1 MMYYKFSIFYWKFD
15 VILQQTAP
23 IMESSSSS
31 PSASHFPENK
41 QRIRLAVSLFYFGQG
56 LAFASWASR
65 IPIIK
70 AQLELTEAQL
80 GTVLLM
86 LPIGQL
92 ITMPLSGK
100 LVGKYGSHRL
110 MPFGALL
117 YLLVLCSISFAQNAW
132 HLGGALLLFGI
143 IGNICNISVN
153 TQGVLA
159 ERMYQK
165 SIMSSFHGAWSIA
178 GFTGALIG
186 LATLNFQVS
195 TSVHFYIVTGM
206 MLLNILLNRSYLLQ
220 DLSGTAEKKSFSFK
234 PDRLLISLGVIGFCS
249 MATEGAM
256 FDWSGVYFHDIVKA
270 PDSLTTL
277 GYAAFMVMMATG
289 RFIGDAVISRIGRQ
303 RTLQISGILMF
314 VGMMSAVVFP
324 QLIFCTLAFMLV
336 GLGVACNVP
345 SVYSVAG
352 THKTISSGVA
362 LAMVSSVSYL
372 GFLMGPP
379 LIGYIAEILD
389 LRYSFGV
396 FACFGLLMFA
406 LTSRLAVFKTPK
418 A

>member
-1 MMYYKFSIFYWKFD
+1 MDSSTNA
-15 VILQQTAP
+15 QNTAVYG
-23 IMESSSSS
+23 
-31 PSASHFPENK
+31 NK

-65 IPIIK
+65 IPVIK
-70 AQLELTEAQL
+70 TQLELTEAQL
-80 GTVLLM
+80 GTVLLA

-92 ITMPLSGK
+92 LTMPISGK
-100 LVGKYGSHRL
+100 LVGKYGSHRTL
-110 MPFGALL
+110 PIAAFV
-117 YLLVLCSISFAQNAW
+117 YLFVLCSIAFASNAW
-132 HLGGALLLFGI
+132 QLGGALLLFGI

-159 ERMYQK
+159 EGLYKR

-186 LATLNFQVS
+186 LTTQNFNLPTQ
-195 TSVHFYIVTGM
+195 THFYIVMGLM
-206 MLLNILLNRSYLLQ
+206 FINIFLNRAYLVQ
-220 DLSGTAEKKSFSFK
+220 EVALSSDKKSFSFK

-256 FDWSGVYFHDIVKA
+256 FDWSGVYFQDIVKA
-270 PDSLTTL
+270 PGQWITL
-277 GYAAFMVMMATG
+277 GYASFMIMMAAG
-289 RFIGDAVISRIGRQ
+289 RFMGDAVISRIGRK

-314 VGMMSAVVFP
+314 VGMMSAVAFP
-324 QLIFCTLAFMLV
+324 QLILCTIAFMLV
-336 GLGVACNVP
+336 GLGVACNIP

-352 THKTISSGVA
+352 KHKSISSGVA

-379 LIGYIAEILD
+379 LIGYIAEAFS

-406 LTSRLAVFKTPK
+406 LTSRLSVFNNR
-418 A
+418 

>member
-1 MMYYKFSIFYWKFD
+1 MN
-15 VILQQTAP
+15 AP
-23 IMESSSSS
+23 ASA
-31 PSASHFPENK
+31 PSVPELLNK

-70 AQLELTEAQL
+70 ASLQLTEAHL

-86 LPIGQL
+86 LPVGQL
-92 ITMPLSGK
+92 MTMPISGR
-100 LVGKYGSHRL
+100 LVSKYGSHSVL
-110 MPFGALL
+110 PVGACF
-117 YLLVLCSISFAQNAW
+117 YLVVLCLLSFAENAW

-143 IGNICNISVN
+143 AGNICNISVN

-159 ERMYQK
+159 ENLYRK

-178 GFTGALIG
+178 GFSGALIG
-186 LATLNFQVS
+186 LATLNLQLS
-195 TSVHFYIVTGM
+195 TSTHFYMITG
-206 MLLNILLNRSYLLQ
+206 LLLFNVFLNKKFLVE
-220 DLSGTAEKKSFSFK
+220 DTVGTSEKKSFSFK
-234 PDRLLISLGVIGFCS
+234 PDKLLVSLGVIGFCS

-270 PDSLTTL
+270 PENLTTL

-303 RTLQISGILMF
+303 RTLQISGIFMF
-314 VGMMSAVVFP
+314 LGMMSAVVFP
-324 QLIFCTLAFMLV
+324 NLIWCTLAFMLV

-379 LIGYIAEILD
+379 LIGYIAQLLS
-389 LRYSFGV
+389 LRYSFGL
-396 FACFGLLMFA
+396 FACFGLLMFV
-406 LTSRLAVFKTPK
+406 LTSRLAVFRTK
-418 A
+418 

>member
-1 MMYYKFSIFYWKFD
+1 M
-15 VILQQTAP
+15 QTNQLTIMNAP
-23 IMESSSSS
+23 ASA
-31 PSASHFPENK
+31 PSVPELLNK

-70 AQLELTEAQL
+70 ASLQLTEAQL

-86 LPIGQL
+86 LPVGQL
-92 ITMPLSGK
+92 MTMPISGR
-100 LVGKYGSHRL
+100 LVSKYGSHSVL
-110 MPFGALL
+110 PVGACF
-117 YLLVLCSISFAQNAW
+117 YLVVLCLLSFAENVW

-143 IGNICNISVN
+143 AGNICNISVN

-159 ERMYQK
+159 ENLYRK

-178 GFTGALIG
+178 GFSGALIG
-186 LATLNFQVS
+186 LATLNLQLS
-195 TSVHFYIVTGM
+195 TSTHFYMITG
-206 MLLNILLNRSYLLQ
+206 LLLFNVFLNKKFLVE
-220 DLSGTAEKKSFSFK
+220 DTVGTSEKKSFSFK
-234 PDRLLISLGVIGFCS
+234 PDKLLVSLGVIGFCS

-270 PDSLTTL
+270 PENLTTL

-303 RTLQISGILMF
+303 RTLQISGIFMF
-314 VGMMSAVVFP
+314 LGMMSAVVFP
-324 QLIFCTLAFMLV
+324 NLIWCTLAFMLV

-379 LIGYIAEILD
+379 LIGYIAQLLS
-389 LRYSFGV
+389 LRYSFGL
-396 FACFGLLMFA
+396 FACFGLLMFV
-406 LTSRLAVFKTPK
+406 LTSRLAVFRTK
-418 A
+418 

>member
-1 MMYYKFSIFYWKFD
+1 MD
-15 VILQQTAP
+15 
-23 IMESSSSS
+23 SSTSS
-31 PSASHFPENK
+31 PFLPQLNGSK

-70 AQLELTEAQL
+70 ANLQLTEAEL
-80 GTVLLM
+80 GTILLM

-92 ITMPLSGK
+92 MTMPLSGK
-100 LVGKYGSHRL
+100 LVSKYGSHRI
-110 MPFGALL
+110 MPFGAFF
-117 YLLVLCSISFAQNAW
+117 YLLVLCSISFASNAW

-143 IGNICNISVN
+143 VGNICNISVN

-159 ERMYQK
+159 ERVYQK

-186 LATLNFQVS
+186 LATLNLNIS
-195 TSVHFYIVTGM
+195 TSIHFYIVSG
-206 MLLNILLNRSYLLQ
+206 LLLFNILLNRAFLVQ
-220 DLSGTAEKKSFSFK
+220 DLSGTTEKKSFSFK
-234 PDRLLISLGVIGFCS
+234 PDKLLISLGVIGFCS

-270 PDSLTTL
+270 PDTLTTL
-277 GYAAFMVMMATG
+277 GYASFMVMMATG
-289 RFIGDAVISRIGRQ
+289 RFIGDAVIGKIGRK

-314 VGMMSAVVFP
+314 VGMMGAVVFP
-324 QLIFCTLAFMLV
+324 QIIFCTLAFMLV
-336 GLGVACNVP
+336 GLGVAVNVP

-379 LIGYIAEILD
+379 LIGYVAEISN
-389 LRYSFGV
+389 LRYSFGL
-396 FACFGLLMFA
+396 FACFGLLMFF
-406 LTSRLAVFKTPK
+406 LTSRLAVFNTPK
-418 A
+418 EGEG